1 MPLGPGTV
9 RNLIRTLKNTEH
21 RYLRAFGLLPPIHS
35 KPSVAKAPS
44 VTQLI
49 GLLVVVV
56 LVSFLV
62 LHFVVVVVVF
72 CVAGRW

>member
-1 MPLGPGTV
+1 MFKM
-9 RNLIRTLKNTEH
+9 N
-21 RYLRAFGLLPPIHS
+21 LRAFGLLPPIHS

-62 LHFVVVVVVF
+62 LHSLLFLLLFFVLPADGDVNGLLVLDVD
-72 CVAGRW
+72 C